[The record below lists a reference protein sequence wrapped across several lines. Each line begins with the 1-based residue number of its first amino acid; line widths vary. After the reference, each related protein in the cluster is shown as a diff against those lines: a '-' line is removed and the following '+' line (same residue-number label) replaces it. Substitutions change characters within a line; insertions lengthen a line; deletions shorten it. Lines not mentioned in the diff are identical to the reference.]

1 MVNVLISSIKNM
13 EKTRLKVIDNI
24 YKWFDA
30 NKKDHKI
37 IIGET
42 NTFYFYKEKD
52 IIYVENTKID
62 YSEIDFLSLDELYY
76 ILTSIT
82 KIYE

>member
-1 MVNVLISSIKNM
+1 MANVLISSIKNM

-62 YSEIDFLSLDELYY
+62 CSEIDFLSLDELYY
-76 ILTSIT
+76 ILISIT
-82 KIYE
+82 KIYD

>member
-1 MVNVLISSIKNM
+1 MKNVLISSIKNM
-13 EKTRLKVIDNI
+13 EKTRLKVINNI

-37 IIGET
+37 TIGET

-62 YSEIDFLSLDELYY
+62 CSEIDFLSLDELYY

-82 KIYE
+82 KIYD